1 MNGTESCAA
10 NRPSP
15 STPLSLRTGLEVI
28 ANQLGKKLD
37 EDNPLLHAQ
46 LPDGSRLAAVIPPV
60 VRPAPALTIRKFP
73 SRHYTVDDLIAR
85 GTLNAAACGPS
96 CRADS
101 QREDA
106 PHQRRHLYGKT
117 TVLRA
122 FLATAIPDDQRIVV
136 IEDTSELH
144 LQKPNLLSVECQ
156 TDTFKASIT
165 FDDLLKSA
173 LRWRPD
179 RIILGEVRGIEART
193 LLDSLNTGHTG
204 SLATI
209 HANSAA
215 KALRRFANLVLR
227 SHSQATF
234 EDVEAEIGEAVD
246 YVVHVEREPGR
257 RVVREVL
264 RLEDYDRRT
273 QQFNS
278 RRFTARFN
286 PQPPTQFR
294 TGKDTPSMPLLEI
307 IQTRQ
312 VTASIRL
319 DEPTAALIDQYAAF
333 LHASADEVVDKALCY
348 VFAKDRDFQDFLRTP
363 EAAMFRR
370 AFASAARRRTVPQRS
385 LPTALRSPRNPGG
398 RQWFAPAQLAR
409 AARQHPVRCCAPG
422 VFRHSTP
429 ERVAFATA
437 W

>member
-1 MNGTESCAA
+1 MSFELILPFL
-10 NRPSP
+10 RPIE
-15 STPLSLRTGLEVI
+15 PLLLDDSISEIMGNPDASWWYERDGIIRREVSVSFDAGKLRTGLEVI
-28 ANQLGKKLD
+28 ANQLGKRLD
-37 EDNPLLHAQ
+37 EDNPVLQAQ

-73 SRHYTVDDLIAR
+73 SRHYTVHDLIAR
-85 GTLNAAACGPS
+85 GTLTRPL
-96 CRADS
+96 ADFLAEQIRS
-101 QREDA
+101 GKT
-106 PHQRRHLYGKT
+106 LIISGGTSTGKT

-122 FLATAIPDDQRIVV
+122 LAAAIPEEQRIVV

-227 SHSQATF
+227 AHAQATF
-234 EDVEAEIGEAVD
+234 EDIEAEIGEAVD

-257 RVVREVL
+257 RVIREVL
-264 RLEDYDRRT
+264 RLDDYDRRS
-273 QQFNS
+273 QQFKFEIAYS
-278 RRFTARFN
+278 ADSAPN
-286 PQPPTQFR
+286 PQHNSI
-294 TGKDTPSMPLLEI
+294 GKDTP
-307 IQTRQ
+307 
-312 VTASIRL
+312 
-319 DEPTAALIDQYAAF
+319 
-333 LHASADEVVDKALCY
+333 HAIA
-348 VFAKDRDFQDFLRTP
+348 
-363 EAAMFRR
+363 
-370 AFASAARRRTVPQRS
+370 
-385 LPTALRSPRNPGG
+385 
-398 RQWFAPAQLAR
+398 
-409 AARQHPVRCCAPG
+409 
-422 VFRHSTP
+422 
-429 ERVAFATA
+429 
-437 W
+437 

>member
-1 MNGTESCAA
+1 MSFELILPFLRPIEPLLLDESISEIMGNPDASWWYERDGIVSRESSVSFDA
-10 NRPSP
+10 GR
-15 STPLSLRTGLEVI
+15 LRTGLEVI
-28 ANQLGKKLD
+28 ANQLGKRLD

-85 GTLNAAACGPS
+85 GTLTRPL
-96 CRADS
+96 ADLLAMQIHS
-101 QREDA
+101 GKT
-106 PHQRRHLYGKT
+106 LLISGGTSTGKT

-122 FLATAIPDDQRIVV
+122 LATAIPDDQRIVV

-144 LQKPNLLSVECQ
+144 LRKPNLLSVECQ

-165 FDDLLKSA
+165 FDDLLKAA

-273 QQFNS
+273 QQYKFETVYGPDSILNS
-278 RRFTARFN
+278 QHN
-286 PQPPTQFR
+286 S
-294 TGKDTPSMPLLEI
+294 TGKDTP
-307 IQTRQ
+307 
-312 VTASIRL
+312 
-319 DEPTAALIDQYAAF
+319 
-333 LHASADEVVDKALCY
+333 HAIA
-348 VFAKDRDFQDFLRTP
+348 
-363 EAAMFRR
+363 
-370 AFASAARRRTVPQRS
+370 
-385 LPTALRSPRNPGG
+385 
-398 RQWFAPAQLAR
+398 
-409 AARQHPVRCCAPG
+409 
-422 VFRHSTP
+422 
-429 ERVAFATA
+429 
-437 W
+437 